1 MPDKPGSTPTAGIP
15 GPAYAST
22 PPTATNPPAA
32 GAPGLTPAA
41 FPIISVIDVG
51 ASGIRMLLAELHP
64 DGQVRTLEQLERPL
78 ALGRE
83 TLRTGTL
90 SAASIQKAVNILRQY
105 RALMDTYGVTHTRAV
120 ATSAVR
126 GALNR
131 DTFVDRIF
139 LATGIEIEVIEGS
152 QETLLTFAAVQR
164 ALQGNAEV
172 RSADALMFHIGGGA
186 TECALVRHGE
196 VVASVTMDVGTV
208 RMREMLRSTEM
219 DRRAKTRLI
228 QHSMREMMNSIHRA
242 LPFERVSNLI
252 AVGAEARFAARVLTS
267 DPHLA
272 KDSGNGV
279 PGSGLAGA
287 IGGKELR
294 KLADQLLTMTADQ
307 IAASYGV
314 ASYDADSLAPALLA
328 YAELVRLNQAERL
341 LVPRVTT
348 RDGLVLQMAK
358 SIQSGSSVFFPEQTR
373 AAAVNLARK
382 FHADE
387 RHGVHTAVL
396 ASAIFEATRS
406 QHKMGDRELLL
417 LEVASIL
424 HDIGGFVAARGHH
437 RHAYY
442 LLTHSE
448 VFGLSGIDMEIV
460 ANVARYHRRSGP
472 QSDHPA
478 YAALPR
484 PARVTVNRLSGILRV
499 ADALDKG
506 HNQRVQEPKIYVSGD
521 ELRIEVRGAE
531 DLALERLALDSKSGL
546 FEEVFGLKPVLT
558 EAAPE

>member
-1 MPDKPGSTPTAGIP
+1 VAEITPTA
-15 GPAYAST
+15 
-22 PPTATNPPAA
+22 PPSAA
-32 GAPGLTPAA
+32 VPPAA

-78 ALGRE
+78 AMGRE

-139 LATGIEIEVIEGS
+139 LATGIELEVIEGS

-164 ALQGNAEV
+164 ALQGNAEI

-208 RMREMLRSTEM
+208 RMREMLRSSEM

-228 QHSMREMMNSIHRA
+228 QHNIREMMNSIRRA

-252 AVGAEARFAARVLTS
+252 AVGAEARFAARVLTA
-267 DPHLA
+267 DPNHA
-272 KDSGNGV
+272 KEMGNGH
-279 PGSGLAGA
+279 GNGTASA

-307 IAASYGV
+307 IVTTYGV

-328 YAELVRLNQAERL
+328 YAELVRLNQVPTL

-382 FHADE
+382 FNADE
-387 RHGVHTAVL
+387 RHGIQTAVL
-396 ASAIFEATRS
+396 ARAIFEATRS

-424 HDIGGFVAARGHH
+424 HDVGGFVAARGHH

-448 VFGLSGIDMEIV
+448 VFGLSGMDMEIV

-484 PARVTVNRLSGILRV
+484 SARVTVNRLSGILRV

-506 HNQRVQEPKIYVSGD
+506 HNQRVQDPKIYVSGD
-521 ELRIEVRGAE
+521 ELRIEVTGAE
-531 DLALERLALDSKSGL
+531 DLALERLALDGKSGL
-546 FEEVFGLKPVLT
+546 FEEVFGLKPVLA
-558 EAAPE
+558 EAPPA

>member
-1 MPDKPGSTPTAGIP
+1 M
-15 GPAYAST
+15 
-22 PPTATNPPAA
+22 
-32 GAPGLTPAA
+32 
-41 FPIISVIDVG
+41 SVIDVG
-51 ASGIRMLLAELHP
+51 ASGIRMLLAELRP
-64 DGQVRTLEQLERPL
+64 DGEVRTLEQLERPL

-90 SAASIQKAVNILRQY
+90 SASSIQKAVNILRQY

-126 GALNR
+126 AALNR

-139 LATGIEIEVIEGS
+139 LATGIELEVIEGS

-164 ALQGNAEV
+164 ALQGSPEIG
-172 RSADALMFHIGGGA
+172 SIDALMFHIGGGA

-196 VVASVTMDVGTV
+196 VVASVTHDVGTI
-208 RMREMLRSTEM
+208 RLRDLLRSAET
-219 DRRAKTRLI
+219 DRRAKVRLI
-228 QHSMREMMNSIHRA
+228 QHDVREMMNSIRRA

-252 AVGAEARFAARVLTS
+252 AVGAEARFAARA
-267 DPHLA
+267 LA
-272 KDSGNGV
+272 ATQDGPRTGRPAVSQGNG
-279 PGSGLAGA
+279 LASA

-294 KLADQLLTMTADQ
+294 KLADQLLAMTPDQ
-307 IAASYGV
+307 IATSYGV
-314 ASYDADSLAPALLA
+314 AVYDAESLAPALLA
-328 YAELVRLNQAERL
+328 YAELVRMNQVERL

-348 RDGLVLQMAK
+348 RDGLVLQMAQ
-358 SIQSGSSVFFPEQTR
+358 SIQSGSRVFFPEQTR

-387 RHGVHTAVL
+387 RHGLHSAVL
-396 ASAIFEATRS
+396 ARAIFEATRS

-417 LEVASIL
+417 LEVASIV

-448 VFGLSGIDMEIV
+448 IFGLSGMDMEIV

-472 QSDHPA
+472 QSDHPS
-478 YAALPR
+478 YVALPR

-506 HNQRVQEPKIYVSGD
+506 HNQRIQDPKIYVAGD

-531 DLALERLALDSKSGL
+531 ELALERLALDSKSGL
-546 FEEVFGLKPVLT
+546 FEEVFGLKPVLA
-558 EAAPE
+558 EEPPGA